1 MFWHIAK
8 LSTSPASAKL
18 QLCWAEISLISIE
31 SIPPIDPHPTRE
43 SILHVKSLLIEVRL
57 RPTVFSKAFNSH
69 SAMGSFNFNQPNDHQ
84 IKYTKTIS
92 DSQPEK
98 TQFNIG
104 NKNRLLLYMI
114 IVNTMLD
121 PFQTLQN
128 SDSKILFSQNKPIW
142 PKLFPQ
148 LDIIQPNLKHPKILS
163 WLTQPKQDSE

>member
-1 MFWHIAK
+1 
-8 LSTSPASAKL
+8 
-18 QLCWAEISLISIE
+18 
-31 SIPPIDPHPTRE
+31 
-43 SILHVKSLLIEVRL
+43 
-57 RPTVFSKAFNSH
+57 
-69 SAMGSFNFNQPNDHQ
+69 MGSFNFNQPSDHQ
-84 IKYTKTIS
+84 IKYTKTIN
-92 DSQPEK
+92 DSEPEK